1 MTIINP
7 NSIAGITSVTAEADV
22 MNFYKSNG
30 TLGSLQLNGC
40 NFNTTNGISTFNNLV
55 VGGTLTYED
64 VKNVD
69 SVGIVTARGGLN
81 VTANTDTDTL
91 NVSGISTFGG
101 VSTFTGAI
109 DANGDLDVDG
119 HTNLDN
125 VSIAGVTTITGA
137 SGTLLQV
144 SHTAGSGGQGIIRT
158 KATNANSSSF
168 IRAEDSGSTYIGLLK
183 YGTGHSAYGA
193 LGAGDGALYANSGGG
208 NDTNI
213 TIMADS
219 STGYIN
225 FATGGNTERLR
236 IDSSGR
242 VMVGHTAST
251 GKDSTIQSVGTG
263 ANAIEAIRFNNNA
276 YGPSIHLTK
285 SRSSTK
291 GTNTI
296 VQDDDDLGIINFR
309 GADGSG
315 YILGA
320 EIRGE
325 VDGTPGTNDMPGRL
339 VFATTADGASSTTE
353 RLRIDSS
360 GKLLIAQTASYSVYV
375 NSKLQ
380 VSATDSEAAGSFTRW
395 SANQYGPYINL
406 GKSRSGTVGTYTV
419 VQDDDALGTI
429 NFCAADGTDL
439 ASVGAAIVAEIDG
452 TPGGNDVPGR
462 LVFKTTADGAAS
474 ATERLRITS
483 DGKLGLGVASPAS
496 ESGWGNILHINS
508 ASAGAH
514 IRFTD
519 NTSGSGAGDGSYIG
533 HYGNDTYLVN
543 KESSGVIIFNTN
555 SAERLRITGDGL
567 VKATNDL
574 MVHGTVYG
582 GNGGRRNWLDNGD
595 MTIVSRYANCHFAG
609 NYHSYGWVT
618 DRYQNRGTNAQ
629 WSQDTNVPAGKGFV
643 YSAKVN
649 SGTGGSLCQS
659 IELTRKGQHG
669 MFANDT
675 YWCVSLWSTQ
685 PINRSSNN
693 GFCKDLGSND
703 YTGFDNVNPSS
714 GSAYLETGET
724 ASGTSTGTFKRYYH
738 IFQAPNSLS
747 SNAFA
752 VNFGWAINY
761 SGSGGCYLTGFQ
773 CEQVPNANCKPSAYE
788 HVDQATQLK
797 RCQRYAFRQSDN
809 SSATGQNPG
818 YTRLINGYKRHDD
831 DVHFNFFCPVPM
843 TPYNN
848 SSPPQGLSAWDV
860 GTCTNM
866 GGNLGGTVSNVSL
879 AEMNWDTG
887 WCMVMFDYSAGG
899 SNVIIPSWEGFSFEV
914 GGSHF

>member
-7 NSIAGITSVTAEADV
+7 NSISGITSFTAEADV
-22 MNFYKSNG
+22 MNFYRSNG

-40 NFNTTNGISTFNNLV
+40 NFNTTNGISTFNNLN

-69 SVGIVTARGGLN
+69 SVGIISARTAIHVGAGISAVGIITATSFRGDGSQLTGITETTIN
-81 VTANTDTDTL
+81 NNADNRVITGSGTANTLNGESSLTFDGTTL
-91 NVSGISTFGG
+91 TTTQFNVS
-101 VSTFTGAI
+101 
-109 DANGDLDVDG
+109 
-119 HTNLDN
+119 
-125 VSIAGVTTITGA
+125 
-137 SGTLLQV
+137 
-144 SHTAGSGGQGIIRT
+144 
-158 KATNANSSSF
+158 
-168 IRAEDSGSTYIGLLK
+168 
-183 YGTGHSAYGA
+183 
-193 LGAGDGALYANSGGG
+193 
-208 NDTNI
+208 
-213 TIMADS
+213 
-219 STGYIN
+219 
-225 FATGGNTERLR
+225 
-236 IDSSGR
+236 
-242 VMVGHTAST
+242 
-251 GKDSTIQSVGTG
+251 TG
-263 ANAIEAIRFNNNA
+263 ANAFETSANVFKGASGQKGVYLRSA
-276 YGPSIHLTK
+276 LSSATTPSY
-285 SRSSTK
+285 SSVDD
-291 GTNTI
+291 TNT
-296 VQDDDDLGIINFR
+296 GIFLP
-309 GADGSG
+309 GS
-315 YILGA
+315 
-320 EIRGE
+320 
-325 VDGTPGTNDMPGRL
+325 D
-339 VFATTADGASSTTE
+339 VFAVTT
-353 RLRIDSS
+353 
-360 GKLLIAQTASYSVYV
+360 
-375 NSKLQ
+375 
-380 VSATDSEAAGSFTRW
+380 
-395 SANQYGPYINL
+395 
-406 GKSRSGTVGTYTV
+406 
-419 VQDDDALGTI
+419 
-429 NFCAADGTDL
+429 
-439 ASVGAAIVAEIDG
+439 
-452 TPGGNDVPGR
+452 GG
-462 LVFKTTADGAAS
+462 
-474 ATERLRITS
+474 TERLRITS
-483 DGKLGLGVASPAS
+483 GGQVNIGGNYTQTFNALDVTGNIKASARFNANDAVFIWQQNRMSLGNSFIIESQQNTPFAILTQAVAQPIVFGTNSTERLRITSAGKLGLGVASPAS

-555 SAERLRITGDGL
+555 SAERLRIKSDGGILQTKTGGNANFTISRNESVGTTDQQIGVIDFASNTAHTVQARVGAKTLGTSNVGGDLVIETRANGGSLDERLRITGDGL
-567 VKATNDL
+567 VKATNDI

-649 SGTGGSLCQS
+649 SGTSGSLCQS

-703 YTGFDNVNPSS
+703 YTAFDNVNPSS
-714 GSAYLETGET
+714 GNAYLETGET

-866 GGNLGGTVSNVSL
+866 GGNLGGTVSNVRM

-899 SNVIIPSWEGFSFEV
+899 TNVIIPSWEGFSFEV